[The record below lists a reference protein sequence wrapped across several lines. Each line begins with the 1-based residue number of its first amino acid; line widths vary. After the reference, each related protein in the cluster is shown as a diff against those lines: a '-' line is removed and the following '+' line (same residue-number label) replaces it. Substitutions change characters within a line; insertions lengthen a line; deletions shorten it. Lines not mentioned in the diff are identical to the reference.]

1 MVSLTNAKWKIVA
14 GAAVAVCIITAILA
28 LCSRVV
34 PRHAVVVAAE
44 SANGTQETNHSN
56 GDGSLIEDVE
66 TPRVIIP
73 PPRQRVPDDAMM
85 AELASVC
92 GTLVQAY
99 SNRQASVI
107 EEWSDKLYGMVAPLA
122 LSYEQRKETISQ
134 LEDIVRRDFY
144 VVPRDAQPVT
154 FPDVESLS
162 IHLNTLFYGMLLIG
176 DELLIYDWSKSDP
189 AVMEGRMLHILNDFK
204 ARYVREGKKDF
215 VDAVDEVFSRWVSF
229 VESERGYTRRRVVE
243 CIESVVR
250 SRGVG
255 TREAEMET
263 MEWKGYMTYIAER
276 GASLMLRYG
285 YRPKWIDKVTNV
297 PEPEWRKRERANAQ
311 AR

>member
-1 MVSLTNAKWKIVA
+1 MVSLTNAKWKIAA
-14 GAAVAVCIITAILA
+14 GTAVAACIITAIGA
-28 LCSRVV
+28 LCFRVV
-34 PRHAVVVAAE
+34 PRHAVAVPAE
-44 SANGTQETNHSN
+44 AANGSQETNHSN
-56 GDGSLIEDVE
+56 GEGSLIEGVGAQ
-66 TPRVIIP
+66 RAIIP

-107 EEWSDKLYGMVAPLA
+107 EEWSGKLYGMVAPLA
-122 LSYEQRKETISQ
+122 LSCEQRQETISL
-134 LEDIVRRDFY
+134 LEDIILRDFY
-144 VVPRDAQPVT
+144 VTPRDAQPVT
-154 FPDVESLS
+154 FSDAENLS
-162 IHLNTLFYGMLLIG
+162 RYLNTLFYGMLLIG
-176 DELLIYDWSKSDP
+176 DELLIYDWSTSNP
-189 AVMEGRMLHILNDFK
+189 AVMEGRMLYILNDFK
-204 ARYVREGKKDF
+204 ARYAREGKKDF
-215 VDAVDEVFSRWVSF
+215 EEAVDEVFSKWVSF
-229 VESERGYTRRRVVE
+229 VESESGYARRRVVE
-243 CIESVVR
+243 YIESVVR
-250 SRGVG
+250 SNGVG

-263 MEWKGYMTYIAER
+263 MEWKDYMMYIAER